1 MVTGGV
7 HVVHSSSSSQDV
19 NEIVAAIKTAIDK
32 RYFFMFVKIII
43 MLWLLMSLGLFE
55 GYL

>member
-1 MVTGGV
+1 MVTGGG

-32 RYFFMFVKIII
+32 RYFFMFV
-43 MLWLLMSLGLFE
+43 
-55 GYL
+55 